1 MSRIDNNNQ
10 IKSNMEHI
18 LKKSRVCLAGRFNA
32 KQGLRHE
39 ELSSSN
45 WKRIKMS
52 TTEYESMKSFYY
64 ESLLRSMIEIDDDVE
79 QSVYRYEMILPE
91 QCGNL
96 MVLKKEDG
104 TRISYPCKMKNIQL
118 WFFPFNIVLFSID
131 IEESSESFSDLILM
145 HRKWKAWFSN
155 YDEFHTT
162 ELDDLLKP
170 LSELSHNNNPSKMTY
185 GTKMR
190 QYQVILTELKKD
202 EFETDT
208 IKDELL
214 YEIGSFSDVGIVA
227 DSDLTKD
234 FKPAADYYNQLI
246 RDNTL
251 SVYSSW
257 KALAL
262 NDSFTVLSIDDYY
275 LKNEYE
281 ENFTLLYMRCLFEEF
296 YCFDRNNLYHEVKDT
311 DIDSKAIE
319 SEIAYMEK
327 HYFYEDMSY
336 NFLPP
341 LMYRAMAKG
350 LELQKDREQLTQ
362 HVKQALRDARRERN
376 SSAVNFVQIF
386 AVFSVVWTIR
396 EILTAIW
403 PCIKGSE
410 SAIISGI
417 FALIFTIV
425 LLKRPQ
431 LLNKLFQNN

>member
-1 MSRIDNNNQ
+1 
-10 IKSNMEHI
+10 MEQI

-32 KQGLRHE
+32 KQGLKHE
-39 ELSSSN
+39 DLDSSPN
-45 WKRIKMS
+45 WERIKMS
-52 TTEYESMKSFYY
+52 KAEYENMKSFYY
-64 ESLLRSMIEIDDDVE
+64 ESLLRSMIEIDDEVE
-79 QSVYRYEMILPE
+79 QSVCRYKMKLPE
-91 QCGNL
+91 QRNNLLLLEKDGNQ
-96 MVLKKEDG
+96 
-104 TRISYPCKMKNIQL
+104 SFYPCEIKNVHL

-155 YDEFHTT
+155 YNEFHTK
-162 ELDDLLKP
+162 ELDVFFKP
-170 LSELSHNNNPSKMTY
+170 LTELSHNNNPSQITYY

-190 QYQVILTELKKD
+190 QYQVILTEIKKD
-202 EFETDT
+202 ELETGT

-214 YEIGSFSDVGIVA
+214 YEIGSFSDIGLIA
-227 DSDLTKD
+227 NSDLTKD
-234 FKPAADYYNQLI
+234 FKPSTDYYNQLI

-262 NDSFTVLSIDDYY
+262 NDSFTILSIADYFM
-275 LKNEYE
+275 KNEFE
-281 ENFTLLYMRCLFEEF
+281 ENFNLLYMRCLFEEF
-296 YCFDRNNLYHEVKDT
+296 YCFDRNNLYHKERDA

-319 SEIAYMEK
+319 SEIAYIEK

-376 SSAVNFVQIF
+376 NSAVNFVQIF

-396 EILTAIW
+396 EILITIW
-403 PCIKGSE
+403 PCIKGSV
-410 SAIISGI
+410 S
-417 FALIFTIV
+417 ALIFGIIALFFTIV
-425 LLKRPQ
+425 LLKKPQ
-431 LLNKLFQNN
+431 LLNRLFQYN